1 MKNRLIKNYFEI
13 TSNKFLNLMF
23 LSKIQS
29 TSKCWKYSITF
40 TRNTSIMV
48 QHSQDEQVQITV
60 KLSSISKKYR

>member
-1 MKNRLIKNYFEI
+1 
-13 TSNKFLNLMF
+13 MF

-60 KLSSISKKYR
+60 KLSSISKKYH